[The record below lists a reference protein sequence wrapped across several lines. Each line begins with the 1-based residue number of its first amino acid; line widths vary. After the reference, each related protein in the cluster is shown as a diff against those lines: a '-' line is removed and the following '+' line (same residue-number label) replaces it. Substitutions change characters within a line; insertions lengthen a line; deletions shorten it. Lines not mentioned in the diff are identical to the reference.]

1 VDHSANTGSSS
12 AALPV
17 VPPRPSLARALRLSD
32 RRALLLLGDALA
44 TGVAA
49 LGALWLWTF
58 TSGDVFGWSYFRA
71 HAIWVVALV
80 PAWLLLNL
88 DLYSSRSVNSWN
100 SLTRRLLANAGLA
113 LGLYLALF
121 FLAPRDLLPR
131 LVIVYF
137 IGGALLLG
145 AVWRWLYVRLVVSRY
160 LQRRALVV
168 GAGWAG
174 EAIVSTLARFQPREY
189 RVLGFIDD
197 DPARHGQTLQG
208 VPVLGGTA
216 ALVPAVRAHGAT
228 EVILAVMGEL
238 RGETFQAL
246 LECQAAG
253 LPVLRMSSLYEDVTG
268 RVPIEHLDADLMAHS
283 FIEPADRGQAFQL
296 TKRLVD
302 LGSAAAGLAILAALL
317 PFVAAAIWLESR
329 GPVFYGQTRLG
340 QAGRLFTLWKFRT
353 MIPEAEA
360 DGRPRW
366 AGPDDERVTRV
377 GRWLRRYRL
386 DEAPQFWNVLEGHL
400 SLIGPRPERPEFIAE
415 LEREIP
421 FYRARH
427 LVKPGLTGWAQVN
440 YGYSATVADAAVK
453 LQWDLYYIKHR
464 SAWLDLVIL
473 LRTIGVVLSG
483 QGT

>member
-1 VDHSANTGSSS
+1 M
-12 AALPV
+12 
-17 VPPRPSLARALRLSD
+17 SLARALRLSD
-32 RRALLLLGDALA
+32 RRVLLLLGDVLTAL
-44 TGVAA
+44 VAV
-49 LGALWLWTF
+49 LCALWLWTF
-58 TSGDVFGWSYFRA
+58 TSGDVFAWPFLRA
-71 HAIWVVALV
+71 HAGWIVVLA

-88 DLYSSRSVNSWN
+88 DLYSPRNVNSWTA
-100 SLTRRLLANAGLA
+100 LTGRLLRNAGLA
-113 LGLYLALF
+113 LGLYLVLF

-131 LVIVYF
+131 LVILYF
-137 IGGALLLG
+137 IAGAFLLG
-145 AVWRWLYVRLVVSRY
+145 LAWRWLYLRLVVSRY

-174 EAIVSTLARFQPREY
+174 EVMASTLARFQPREY

-197 DPARHGQTLQG
+197 DPAKHGQTVEG
-208 VPVLGGTA
+208 VPVLGGAA
-216 ALVPAVRAHGAT
+216 ALLPAARAHAAT

-238 RGETFQAL
+238 QGATFQAL

-253 LPVLRMSSLYEDVTG
+253 LPVLRMSSLYEEVTG

-283 FIEPADRGQAFQL
+283 FIETADRGQAFVL
-296 TKRLVD
+296 AKRLAD
-302 LGSAAAGLAILAALL
+302 LGLALVGLTVLAGLL
-317 PFVAAAIWLESR
+317 PCVAAAIWLESR
-329 GPVFYGQTRLG
+329 GPVFYGQTRMG
-340 QAGRLFTLWKFRT
+340 QGGRLFTLWKFRT

-366 AGPDDERVTRV
+366 ADSHDERVTRV

-386 DEAPQFWNVLEGHL
+386 DEAPQFWNVLQGHL

-464 SAWLDLVIL
+464 SAWLDIVIL